1 MTTSRALLVLLPF
14 GASTLLATV
23 AHATPRQPT
32 HVACVGDSITAGAGA
47 SDPSKNYPSLLQGL
61 FGDGVQV
68 ENFGNSGSTMLS
80 APYGDK
86 PYEDQPEFDAATTFV
101 SSAGASAVVSVVI
114 VLGAND
120 SKPFN
125 WSPDGMPKND
135 QQFLDDYRA
144 MVDHFLSLTPQPVV
158 YVGFPLATTDAPCC
172 SISGTVIHDEEI
184 PLIQQLAMEKHL
196 PIIDLYTPTT
206 DHDEYFGD
214 GVHPNDAGYAVMAQ
228 AVYDGLQRE
237 PSVTL
242 TSPTAGAMLPA
253 PLTLTADALA
263 GTVLIDSV
271 EFFEGAVSL
280 GKLTT
285 PPYSLL
291 WPAAPGTHAI
301 SATAADATGATATSE
316 PLSVTVLAAGGSP
329 AGGSSASAGSG
340 GSQTAGASGSGGSA
354 GSLIAVGGGGS
365 PLAGGAAAQP
375 ASDPVQ
381 SSDGCG
387 CRLIGRSRSEDAF
400 TLFAVAGLSLARKR
414 RRFTAQAKVRAR

>member
-1 MTTSRALLVLLPF
+1 MTTLRVLKLLPVCV
-14 GASTLLATV
+14 ATLLSSA

-68 ENFGNSGSTMLS
+68 QNFGNSGSTMLS

-86 PYEDQPEFDAATTFV
+86 PYEDQAEFDAATTFV
-101 SSAGASAVVSVVI
+101 SGAGASAVVSVVI

-125 WSPDGMPKND
+125 WSPDGLPKND
-135 QQFLDDYRA
+135 QQFLNDYRE
-144 MVDHFLSLTPQPVV
+144 MVDHFLALTPQPVV

-196 PIIDLYTPTT
+196 PIIDLNTPTT
-206 DHDEYFGD
+206 GHDEYFGD
-214 GVHPNDAGYAVMAQ
+214 GVHPNDAGYVVMAQ

-237 PSVTL
+237 PSLTL
-242 TSPTAGAMLPA
+242 TSPSAGAILPA
-253 PLTLTADALA
+253 PLTLSADAMA

-271 EFFEGAVSL
+271 EFFEGTESL
-280 GKLTT
+280 GMVTT

-329 AGGSSASAGSG
+329 AGGSSGSAGGG
-340 GSQTAGASGSGGSA
+340 GSETAGASGSGGSG
-354 GSLIAVGGGGS
+354 GSLIASGGGGS
-365 PLAGGAAAQP
+365 PPTGGAAAQP
-375 ASDPVQ
+375 GPTPAQD
-381 SSDGCG
+381 SDGCG
-387 CRLIGRSRSEDAF
+387 CRLIGRSRSEDTRAF
-400 TLFAVAGLSLARKR
+400 LVLAGLAFARKR
-414 RRFTAQAKVRAR
+414 RRFAAQAKVRAR